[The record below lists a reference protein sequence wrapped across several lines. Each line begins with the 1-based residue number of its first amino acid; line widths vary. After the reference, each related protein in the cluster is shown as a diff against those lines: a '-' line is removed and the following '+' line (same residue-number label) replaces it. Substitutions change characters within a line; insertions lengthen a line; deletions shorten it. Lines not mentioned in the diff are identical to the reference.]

1 MNDDLKDLPDLD
13 VAARL
18 EGRAGLTLTNI
29 RDLAQMLAASTEARA
44 ALDELVRRFAARMGR
59 EVAR

>member
-1 MNDDLKDLPDLD
+1 MTDDLNDLPDLD
-13 VAARL
+13 IAARL
-18 EGRAGLTLTNI
+18 EGRAGLSLTAI
-29 RDLAQMLAASTEARA
+29 RDLAQMLAASDEARA

>member
-1 MNDDLKDLPDLD
+1 MTDELRDLPDLD

-29 RDLAQMLAASTEARA
+29 RDLAMALAANTEARA